1 MSESGTAATSAM
13 VIRNPPFPSVYPT
26 QGRTPAYCCKP
37 TIALRRRL
45 TKFVQGRIGAGA
57 FSPTGKFARAP
68 TSCARWSNLGG
79 FGLVFGLVQKIHPVL
94 PLIVFPAKAGIHISH
109 GHRPEP
115 VLGPAK
121 SRTRGPV

>member
-13 VIRNPPFPSVYPT
+13 VIRNPPFPRVYPT

-45 TKFVQGRIGAGA
+45 TKFVQGRIGAEA

-79 FGLVFGLVQKIHPVL
+79 FGSADPDELVD
-94 PLIVFPAKAGIHISH
+94 AA
-109 GHRPEP
+109 
-115 VLGPAK
+115 VLGQAGVDVAL
-121 SRTRGPV
+121 RV